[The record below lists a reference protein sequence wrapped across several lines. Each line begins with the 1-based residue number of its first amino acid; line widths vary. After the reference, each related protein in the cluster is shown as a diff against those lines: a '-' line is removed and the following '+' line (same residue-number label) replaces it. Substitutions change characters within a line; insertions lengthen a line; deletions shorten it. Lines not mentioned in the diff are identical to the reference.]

1 MLGRRETLF
10 LTPYFQFEKRFDFL
24 VINTH
29 DDLLCL
35 PSWQHGKQGK
45 MSWKNHG
52 ILLCDFCGNPDV
64 MFSGVWDD
72 LHEQLDLSSHTL
84 VPVSTNLVDE
94 IWDGR
99 PPRPNK
105 PILPL
110 SLQFTGLCG
119 IMNDSVVVL
128 EKIDSD
134 SFVLLCGV
142 TK

>member
-1 MLGRRETLF
+1 MEFYYVISVGTL
-10 LTPYFQFEKRFDFL
+10 
-24 VINTH
+24 I
-29 DDLLCL
+29 
-35 PSWQHGKQGK
+35 
-45 MSWKNHG
+45 
-52 ILLCDFCGNPDV
+52 
-64 MFSGVWDD
+64 FSGAWDD

-110 SLQFTGLCG
+110 SLQFTGSCG

-128 EKIDSD
+128 KTL